1 MRFLSIT
8 LMMVFLLSMSTAQSA
23 MRPEISAADLSL
35 DPEWQIVETSVMNW
49 SPHNQVLITY
59 WRSDRTR
66 QTLQCIEHYNK
77 RMEITRSYCK

>member
-1 MRFLSIT
+1 MRFLSIILTT
-8 LMMVFLLSMSTAQSA
+8 LFLLTISAAQSA
-23 MRPEISAADLSL
+23 MKPEISAADLSL

-59 WRSDRTR
+59 WRSERTR

-77 RMEITRSYCK
+77 RMEITRIYCQ